1 MASKSEEFYKK
12 LKTQLE
18 DTTTFPATYLYKF
31 IVSTQGVQ
39 KEQVLGYFDN
49 MGALIDTKQSKN
61 GKYTSI
67 SIQVVMKSA
76 DAIIEKYQ
84 EVSVVEG
91 IISL

>member
-12 LKTQLE
+12 LKSQLE
-18 DTTTFPATYLYKF
+18 DTTTFPTTYMYKF
-31 IVSTQGVQ
+31 IVSTVGKQ
-39 KEQVLGYFDN
+39 KEEVLEYFDN
-49 MGALIDTKQSKN
+49 MGASIDTKQSKN

-76 DAIIEKYQ
+76 DAVIEKYQ
-84 EVSVVEG
+84 EVSKVEG